1 MAESNSL
8 FNSLIPRRDF
18 IKASSA
24 AAVGIAASGL
34 LRPDALFAA
43 TGEAPV
49 SLPLLGVGFT
59 ADEIGQKSTRL
70 IDARSVLTGDPTFIS
85 RGARLTIASFGP
97 AESRSKKS
105 APGAAIDA
113 IFPVLGREA
122 AKFPRFQA
130 WCYRAK
136 ESGVEAGG
144 TSFTMPVTATD
155 GVRLVVRPLAPMG
168 ETAPVASVESPF
180 TLALDSSNGAY
191 KLQKGTYVVA
201 FRDDA
206 SNDVAPNWDRFTVVR
221 HGEHEVIVPGA
232 RFAHVVITIDYAS

>member
-1 MAESNSL
+1 MAESKSL
-8 FNSLIPRRDF
+8 LNSLIPRRDF

-34 LRPDALFAA
+34 FRPDVLLAA
-43 TGEAPV
+43 GDAPV

-59 ADEIGQKSTRL
+59 ADDLAEKSARL
-70 IDARSVLTGDPTFIS
+70 IDARAALSGDPSFIS

-113 IFPVLGREA
+113 IFPVLGRDA

-136 ESGVEAGG
+136 DSGIEAGS

-155 GVRLVVRPLAPMG
+155 GIRLVVRPLGPIGEPAP
-168 ETAPVASVESPF
+168 AIESPF
-180 TLALDSSNGAY
+180 TLSLNSMSGAY

-206 SNDVAPNWDRFTVVR
+206 SNDVEPNWGRLTVMR
-221 HGEHEVIVPGA
+221 RGEKELVVTGA
-232 RFAHVVITIDYAS
+232 RFAHVVVVVDYAA